1 MKIRNLSLTILAA
14 FVLSGCTNEDLTT
27 SENVVPTQMEEPV
40 QAIVPGKAIVLFSD
54 ELIEV
59 IEQDLERGMVMT
71 KSSGL
76 NTLTTSLN
84 VSAMERV
91 FPYAGEYEERTR
103 AAGLHKWYR
112 LTFDTEIPVT
122 RASQDLSQ
130 FPGIEAVEPV
140 RNIKSTAI
148 FNDPKFSQQWHY
160 YNDGKLTS
168 THEAGADINVVP
180 VWENY
185 TTGDPEVIVSI
196 VDGGIDYEHEDLKD
210 NYVGGYNFVSNTTR
224 IVAHDH
230 GTHVAG
236 TVAAV
241 NNNGIGVAGVA
252 GGDKKNGTKGVGLL
266 SCQIF
271 QPNPNDPS
279 KDLGGDG
286 ASAIKWGADNGAVI
300 SQNSWGYTYETDA
313 EQAAATIPGHLK
325 AAIDYFIANAGMD
338 ASGKNQVGPMKGGVV
353 IFAAGNDGRE
363 HDPIGKYDPVIC
375 VGSIGPD
382 FTRAYYS
389 NYGDW
394 VDIAAPGGNSQ
405 YNQGEVLSTIPG
417 NKYGFMQG
425 TSMACPH
432 VSGVAALVVS
442 HFKGQGFTNT
452 TLREKLIKGA
462 NSSVMS
468 KNAKIGPLV
477 DAFGAMT
484 YGGTKPPA
492 NVQSASASV
501 KSNSITLTWKVTAD
515 PDDKKAYG
523 YIVVAAADRNKL
535 ESLNPT
541 SIPAEISTVVVM
553 TEDLKVGAE
562 ISGTVTDLEFSKD
575 YYAAV
580 IGFDYNRNYSKLSP
594 IYSVKT
600 EGNNPPIIS
609 TDYEGDIKVKSHETA
624 KVVWQISDPDEHPL
638 KVNFTPGSKATTLT
652 SNPDGTYTMTIVGNA
667 DEPGLYDAVFEVTDN
682 YEAKTTKTVRYEIL
696 ENHAPV
702 IVKDIKDMIFDVEG
716 WKFSIDMNE
725 HLSDPDGETLKFAIS
740 ISDKNVLHINPKD
753 NILNATTLSYGVTDV
768 KIVASDSRGLT
779 CTLIFKVLVKDS
791 SKPVEMFPNPVK
803 DYLNISTMDVA
814 QTSIRILSST
824 GKVFYDETSD
834 VSAFEPALIDMR
846 SYPPG
851 LYTVDVEFNGEKYR
865 RTIVKL

>member
-140 RNIKSTAI
+140 RNIKSTGV
-148 FNDPKFSQQWHY
+148 FNDPRLSQQWHY
-160 YNDGKLTS
+160 YNDGKLTAS
-168 THEAGADINVVP
+168 HKAGADVNVVP

-185 TTGDPEVIVSI
+185 TTGDPEVIVAI

-210 NYVGGYNFVSNTTR
+210 NYIGGYNFVSNTTR

-241 NNNGIGVAGVA
+241 NNNGVGVAGLA
-252 GGDKKNGTKGVGLL
+252 GGDKKNGIKGVSLL

-325 AAIDYFIANAGMD
+325 PAIDYFIANAGMD
-338 ASGKNQVGPMKGGVV
+338 ASGKNQAGPMKGGVV

-394 VDIAAPGGNSQ
+394 VDIAAPGGNAQ

-468 KNAKIGPLV
+468 KNAKIGPL
-477 DAFGAMT
+477 F
-484 YGGTKPPA
+484 GGTTIL
-492 NVQSASASV
+492 VIHV
-501 KSNSITLTWKVTAD
+501 
-515 PDDKKAYG
+515 G
-523 YIVVAAADRNKL
+523 Y
-535 ESLNPT
+535 
-541 SIPAEISTVVVM
+541 M
-553 TEDLKVGAE
+553 
-562 ISGTVTDLEFSKD
+562 
-575 YYAAV
+575 
-580 IGFDYNRNYSKLSP
+580 
-594 IYSVKT
+594 
-600 EGNNPPIIS
+600 
-609 TDYEGDIKVKSHETA
+609 
-624 KVVWQISDPDEHPL
+624 
-638 KVNFTPGSKATTLT
+638 
-652 SNPDGTYTMTIVGNA
+652 
-667 DEPGLYDAVFEVTDN
+667 
-682 YEAKTTKTVRYEIL
+682 
-696 ENHAPV
+696 
-702 IVKDIKDMIFDVEG
+702 
-716 WKFSIDMNE
+716 
-725 HLSDPDGETLKFAIS
+725 
-740 ISDKNVLHINPKD
+740 
-753 NILNATTLSYGVTDV
+753 
-768 KIVASDSRGLT
+768 
-779 CTLIFKVLVKDS
+779 
-791 SKPVEMFPNPVK
+791 
-803 DYLNISTMDVA
+803 
-814 QTSIRILSST
+814 
-824 GKVFYDETSD
+824 
-834 VSAFEPALIDMR
+834 
-846 SYPPG
+846 
-851 LYTVDVEFNGEKYR
+851 
-865 RTIVKL
+865 